1 MRIDCRSSKKVNI
14 AYIFSELSNDLFT
27 HQGYDY
33 TWADRKV
40 NRVEARGVYKHRFDS
55 LRKSQAFPTLRDL
68 SPTNNN
74 TVKEIAKL
82 VDGRNASEFSTAG
95 TFLSSYLSPEGAKLM
110 EDAYGFKGGYMEAIN
125 PDSYKKYLKEALWD
139 EESRSDDFRPA
150 KGMSEIIEKL
160 TIKVRSFNGNIY
172 LKEAAISIHKE
183 GNKFVLLT
191 TNFTVQAN
199 TTVLTLGPAALK
211 KMSGDVIENITNH
224 VIFKSIVSVPAF
236 HGAAVYPTAWWNDSV
251 AAQKNNSLEPL
262 EMFISSSNCL
272 GITMPYR

>member
-1 MRIDCRSSKKVNI
+1 M
-14 AYIFSELSNDLFT
+14 
-27 HQGYDY
+27 Y
-33 TWADRKV
+33 TDS
-40 NRVEARGVYKHRFDS
+40 FDS
-55 LRKSQAFPTLRDL
+55 LRKSKAFPTLKDL

-74 TVKEIAKL
+74 TVKKIAEL

-95 TFLSSYLSPEGAKLM
+95 TFLSSCLSPEGAKLM

-125 PDSYKKYLKEALWD
+125 PDSFKKYLKETLID
-139 EESRSDDFRPA
+139 EDSRSDDFRPV

-160 TIKVRSFNGNIY
+160 SLKVRSFNGKIY
-172 LKEAAISIHKE
+172 LHQAATSIRKE
-183 GNKFVLLT
+183 GDKFVLLT

-199 TTVLTLGPAALK
+199 ATVLTLGPAALK
-211 KMSGDVIENITNH
+211 KISGDVIQNITNH

-251 AAQKNNSLEPL
+251 ATQKNNSLKPL
-262 EMFISSSNCL
+262 QMFVSSSNCL